1 MKVTLL
7 GTGMPQPDVARRG
20 PSQTIEI
27 GNDVLLVDC
36 GAGALHR
43 LLESGQT
50 GARIRRIAL
59 THLHSDHTTGLADL
73 LWAGWTQRWWSTP
86 PAIVGPPGTR
96 DLIRKLIDAYSYDIS
111 VRTKEGA
118 LARESLE
125 PAVVEVEDGWNDP
138 TDHWQLRAFRVD
150 HSPVDQAFGFR
161 IDSDAG
167 SVVVSGDTCKS
178 ENLIRHARDADL
190 LIHEVIW
197 RTGMEQL
204 MASSADPKQQARLA
218 RILRYHTPADDL
230 GIVAAESAARHLL
243 LTHII
248 APGGTPA
255 DLEHDVRRGYDGP
268 LTTGEDLATFR
279 VGGPT

>member
-27 GNDVLLVDC
+27 GDDLLLVDC
-36 GAGALHR
+36 GAGTLHR
-43 LLESGQT
+43 LIESGQT

-86 PAIVGPPGTR
+86 PAVVGPAGTKS
-96 DLIRKLIDAYSYDIS
+96 LISKLLEAYSYDIA

-118 LARESLE
+118 ITRASLE
-125 PAVVEVEDGWNDP
+125 PEVIEVEEGW
-138 TDHWQLRAFRVD
+138 TDETGHWRLRAFRVD
-150 HSPVDQAFGFR
+150 HSPVDEAFGFR

-167 SVVVSGDTCKS
+167 SVVVSGDTSKS
-178 ENLIRHARDADL
+178 ANLIRHAREADL

-204 MASSADPKQQARLA
+204 MSRSDDPKQRARWE

-230 GIVAAESAARHLL
+230 GEVATLSAAKHLVM
-243 LTHII
+243 THII
-248 APGGTPA
+248 APNGGPA
-255 DLEHDVRRGYDGP
+255 DLERDVRRGYDGP
-268 LTTGEDLATFR
+268 LTTGEDLATFQL
-279 VGGPT
+279 GGAT